1 MADSPSNS
9 EAVTLYNN
17 KWYNETSAQTQVNV
31 VGIADKALNGIYD
44 AIHRTAEGINTLTET
59 IEDQHGDDEQER
71 KRGAVSSIA
80 ADKRNRAV
88 NNAIQGKL
96 SKGLDIMDL
105 VKATLG
111 RLLNLVKDNFIKAL
125 KKYDEFSANMRRLRI
140 SPADKK
146 DAQLKADQAYLKARE
161 MGLSLT
167 KDDITSFSI
176 AVAGQPEFKSLSD
189 TQLAIAAQLKA
200 TGMSDEKILTAL
212 RTAGNSPE
220 AIDNLKLIA
229 LRLLDIKDNGATKDV
244 FEQLIGDVR
253 FNSIVLEK
261 YGGDA
266 SKAMLELQTGA
277 RELVAAS
284 GNMLSG
290 KDVASLISTQA
301 LVENG
306 RLQGVS
312 DSEILGLLA
321 AAKESAFDG
330 GKSLS
335 DYIKSQQG
343 KDKAYYQQMLRELE
357 ALRGVD
363 GIDQELLSHLST
375 MYTAMGN
382 KSFTSGEV
390 TTDETL
396 KGLSESN
403 AKEEGG
409 SIERFMQSLTSELN
423 IVTGGLI
430 GSTSDTIN
438 ALFGSSLS
446 LSEIASTG
454 FSKVIEIL
462 RQIQLGQFGSGLMK
476 GGTGGAIGKGLIKAL
491 AAAGPFLAIAFG
503 TALGIGTAVHLINEH
518 FSSKERE
525 RKLLNEDNKEKNDK
539 IQEQIDDAKARLE
552 ENRRSGNTRDA
563 NYNYSTMMAGEA
575 QKWENN
581 LNTFIQ
587 TTQYEDIIKKHLDF
601 YVDNFLKAS
610 KESRESY
617 TAATGVKDDEVI
629 AESLKKEEE
638 IKKAVEI
645 FNKKVDKFH
654 FGQYTMVEA
663 LKEAREE
670 LKKSN
675 EKNKDSSDG
684 EPDVQFAT
692 GGAVNSPTRILA
704 GEKGRE
710 IIFPITNKLAV
721 KNVLKLLTDEE
732 KKTLLESMAEGNTS
746 EAAITSTLNSILDKR
761 HVSTLLP
768 KDIGPLAPGDDQA
781 SLDKILSYTANE
793 EERNYVYDSIMYGR
807 KKGGKLVYS
816 TPKGPQIRLE
826 WYKEAIA
833 NAANQQG
840 RDLIRGTYA
849 EKALDW
855 GITQLGKPYILQSL
869 GRLGYVCNEL
879 TNAALRKSGYDM
891 KDFAIHSV
899 GTTFSN
905 ISKGKMVNHY
915 DKKKKRN
922 IEYPEFKLRPD
933 ITKDTALPG
942 MLFFQDSNTKD
953 GVFSPTH
960 VGLVY
965 YGNQILHSA
974 GGSGGYKENT
984 FLPLWQTP
992 CRGVTVTPFKSDA
1005 DYQFAEIPGLFLKPN
1020 GDTSP
1025 AAETLSAFNPS
1036 SEDSSTVKATSES
1049 PAVKAVYESAADKQ
1063 KRMAKQAMEAISS
1076 SYSGSQK
1083 QILDAYL
1090 KQAHE
1095 LIDSKHTVK
1104 EVVEAMAII
1113 IKYLKDIASSPANK
1127 KSNPVIQKLM
1137 PTVFK

>member
-1 MADSPSNS
+1 MADSPSNN

-44 AIHRTAEGINTLTET
+44 AIHRTAEGIGTLTET

-71 KRGAVSSIA
+71 KRNAVSSIA
-80 ADKRNRAV
+80 ADRRNRAV
-88 NNAIQGKL
+88 NNALQGKL

-105 VKATLG
+105 VKAALD
-111 RLLNLVKDNFIKAL
+111 RLLNLVKDNFVKAL
-125 KKYDEFSANMRRLRI
+125 KKYDEFSDNMRKLRI

-146 DAQLKADQAYLKARE
+146 DAQLRSDQAYLKARE
-161 MGLSLT
+161 IGLSLT

-176 AVAGQPEFKSLSD
+176 AIAGQPEFKSWSD

-200 TGMSDEKILTAL
+200 TGMSDEKVIKAIN
-212 RTAGNSPE
+212 TAGNSPE
-220 AIDNLKLIA
+220 ALDNLRLIA
-229 LRLLDIKDNGATKDV
+229 LRLLDIKDNGATKEL
-244 FEQLIGDVR
+244 FEQLVGSVK
-253 FNSIVLEK
+253 FNSIVAEK

-266 SKAMLELQTGA
+266 SKALIKLQDSA
-277 RELVAAS
+277 REVVAAS
-284 GNMLSG
+284 GNKLSG
-290 KDVASLISTQA
+290 KDVANLIRTQT

-306 RLQGVS
+306 MLQGVN
-312 DSEILGLLA
+312 DSEILNLLA

-330 GKSLS
+330 GKSLAE
-335 DYIKSQQG
+335 YIKSQQG
-343 KDKAYYQQMLRELE
+343 KDDAYYDQILRELTVLE
-357 ALRGVD
+357 GVD
-363 GIDQELLSHLST
+363 GIDQDLLSNLST
-375 MYTAMGN
+375 MYLQMKN
-382 KSFTSGEV
+382 KTFTPGEV
-390 TTDETL
+390 ATDTTL
-396 KGLSESN
+396 KNLSEAN

-409 SIERFMQSLTSELN
+409 SIERFMQSLTSKLN
-423 IVTGGLI
+423 IATGGLI

-476 GGTGGAIGKGLIKAL
+476 GGAGGAIGKGLIKAL

-518 FSSKERE
+518 FSSKQRERE
-525 RKLLNEDNKEKNDK
+525 LLNEENKEKNDK
-539 IQEQIDDAKARLE
+539 AQEQIDDAKARYK
-552 ENRRSGNTRDA
+552 ENIRSGNTRDA

-587 TTQYEDIIKKHLDF
+587 TTQYEDIIKEHLDF

-645 FNKKVDKFH
+645 FNKKVNEFH
-654 FGQYTMVEA
+654 IFDYTMVEA
-663 LKEAREE
+663 LEEAREE

-675 EKNKDSSDG
+675 ERNKNNNG

-816 TPKGPQIRLE
+816 TPKGPKVRLE

-953 GVFSPTH
+953 GVFSPGH

-1036 SEDSSTVKATSES
+1036 PEDSSTVKTTPES
-1049 PAVKAVYESAADKQ
+1049 TAVKAVYESAADKQ